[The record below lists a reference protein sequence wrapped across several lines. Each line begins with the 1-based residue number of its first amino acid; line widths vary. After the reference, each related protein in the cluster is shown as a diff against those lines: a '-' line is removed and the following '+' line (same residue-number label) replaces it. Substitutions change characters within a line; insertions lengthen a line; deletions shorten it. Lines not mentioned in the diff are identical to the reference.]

1 MDKGDDP
8 YRILG
13 LYKSDVTVDPSSI
26 KKAYRKLARIHH
38 PDKNNG
44 GGTSTATLTFAKI
57 SHAYEILRDEESRKS
72 YDLSQLH
79 CDQQGYDPNGP
90 TYYDR
95 TNRNHADVNGKN
107 NNIAKK
113 KTKKNS
119 STTES
124 TKRRTT
130 YYPVAPQP
138 ARQQQQQQHQ
148 KKKHQPAG
156 GGDLFSSRTATTT
169 TTDTAS
175 GKPKTFS
182 YTTTSEG
189 ITTVDVKAPDGT
201 RFSFSVPRHD
211 EDKHK
216 EVYDLFRGQ
225 FGRDAAD
232 DFFNIVGS
240 SSSSVGVGSEKK
252 DKSTKSKSNSK
263 KAKEHRRN
271 RITSPPSSP
280 RRVVTNLYGI
290 PSTIT
295 TSTSSS
301 KPTSNTTNSKKQKKK
316 KTVPNNMTRRIL
328 PLSNTDTNT
337 IASTDNT
344 NGDIRSTST
353 KERIVVNPKTKR
365 KEVVVKTTLT
375 KFDGSVET
383 STERRKL

>member
-13 LYKSDVTVDPSSI
+13 LYKSDITVDPSSI
-26 KKAYRKLARIHH
+26 KKAYRQLARIHH

-44 GGTSTATLTFAKI
+44 EGTSNATLTFAKI
-57 SHAYEILRDEESRKS
+57 SHAYEILRGEESRRS

-90 TYYDR
+90 TYYDS
-95 TNRNHADVNGKN
+95 TNRYHADVNGKN
-107 NNIAKK
+107 NNTTTK

-124 TKRRTT
+124 PKRRTT
-130 YYPVAPQP
+130 YYPVVLQP
-138 ARQQQQQQHQ
+138 AHQQQQHQ
-148 KKKHQPAG
+148 KKKHQPDG
-156 GGDLFSSRTATTT
+156 GGDLFSSSRTATTT
-169 TTDTAS
+169 TTDTVS

-189 ITTVDVKAPDGT
+189 ITTVDVKAPNGT
-201 RFSFSVPRHD
+201 SFSFSVHRHD

-225 FGRDAAD
+225 FGRDSAD
-232 DFFNIVGS
+232 DFFNIVGNNN
-240 SSSSVGVGSEKK
+240 SSSVGLASEKK
-252 DKSTKSKSNSK
+252 NKSTKSKSKSNSK
-263 KAKEHRRN
+263 KAKEN
-271 RITSPPSSP
+271 RITLPPSSP
-280 RRVVTNLYGI
+280 TRVVTNLYAI
-290 PSTIT
+290 PPTIT

-301 KPTSNTTNSKKQKKK
+301 KPTNTTKSKKQKKK
-316 KTVPNNMTRRIL
+316 KTVPNMTRRIL

-337 IASTDNT
+337 IAKIDNT
-344 NGDIRSTST
+344 NGDIRSMST

-365 KEVVVKTTLT
+365 KEVVVKTTLS

-383 STERRKL
+383 ITERRQL